1 MTAPENSL
9 FDLSSRIK
17 LRISGA
23 DRVRF
28 LNGQISNDL
37 RKASAS
43 SAIEACV
50 LNAKGKINAHLYLRA
65 EPEFFLLD
73 SDADIGSSLQARLER
88 YIIADDVQIEDVT
101 EKWSIFHVFGGSPP
115 SDVAAKI
122 VAVDRFGFAGHDL
135 WVGSGAHEKTAAE
148 LAQHFQSLNAAERE
162 ILRIE
167 RGIPRWG
174 LELTPE
180 IIPLEANLEKR
191 CIDYE
196 KGCYV
201 GQETISRMK
210 MSGQRNKSLCGLVS
224 LNDRPLTR
232 GWRLSAAGK
241 DAGWVTSA
249 TSSPQLSKQ
258 IGLAFVRRGFNS
270 TGTKLEAGPAEGG
283 SEAVPVEVADLPF
296 AIPGRS

>member
-17 LRISGA
+17 LRVSGA

-37 RKASAS
+37 GKASAS

-50 LNAKGKINAHLYLRA
+50 LNGKGKIDAHLYLHA

-73 SDADIGSSLQARLER
+73 ADADIGSSLQARLER
-88 YIIADDVQIEDVT
+88 YIIADDVQLENVT
-101 EKWSIFHVFGGSPP
+101 EKWSIFHVFGDNPP
-115 SDVAAKI
+115 SGMTTKI

-135 WVGSGAHEKTAAE
+135 WVGSGAREKTAAE
-148 LAQHFQSLNAAERE
+148 LAHYFRSLNAAQIE
-162 ILRIE
+162 IFRIE

-196 KGCYV
+196 KGCYI

-210 MSGQRNKSLCGLVS
+210 MSGQRNKSLCGFVS
-224 LNDRPLTR
+224 LNDRPLMR

-249 TSSPQLSKQ
+249 TNSSRLSKR

-270 TGTKLEAGPAEGG
+270 TGTKLEAGPAECG
-283 SEAVPVEVADLPF
+283 SEAVPVEVVDLPF
-296 AIPGRS
+296 AVSGRS